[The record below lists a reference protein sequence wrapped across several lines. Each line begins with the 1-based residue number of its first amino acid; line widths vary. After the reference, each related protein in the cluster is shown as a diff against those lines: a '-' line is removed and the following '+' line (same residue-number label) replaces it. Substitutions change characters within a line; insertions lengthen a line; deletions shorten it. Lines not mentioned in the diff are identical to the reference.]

1 MHMLSYSIQ
10 SHHFMANR
18 WGKVGVVT
26 EFLFL
31 DSKSAVD
38 DDYRYETKRHWLLG
52 KKAMTNVDNILK
64 SKDIIF

>member
-1 MHMLSYSIQ
+1 MRMLRYSIQ

-18 WGKVGVVT
+18 WGKVEAVT

-31 DSKSAVD
+31 GSKIAVD
-38 DDYRYETKRHWLLG
+38 DDYRHEIKRNLLLG

-64 SKDIIF
+64 SKDSIF

>member
-1 MHMLSYSIQ
+1 MLSFSIQ
-10 SHHFMANR
+10 SHNFMANR

-31 DSKSAVD
+31 GSKSSVD
-38 DDYRYETKRHWLLG
+38 DDYRHETKRHWLLG

>member
-1 MHMLSYSIQ
+1 MHLLSYSIQ
-10 SHHFMANR
+10 SHHCMANG
-18 WGKVGVVT
+18 WGKVEAVT

-31 DSKSAVD
+31 GSKIAMD
-38 DDYRYETKRHWLLG
+38 DDHRHEIKRHFLLG